1 LLPEEVDGPMQL
13 VNLVL
18 QRLDRCWRRWWRR
31 WFRRCYR
38 RCMPHCCRRSFW
50 RRRRRPVV
58 KGCPWLRSGKTE
70 HQLIWIHVLCK
81 SLPPSM
87 ELFLPLLVYL
97 CGGHDIAIIRQA
109 FQMFGRN
116 NVVGVQVSSIRAN
129 AANEHLCTRVPSVG
143 LVRKRVASRRHI
155 WWWRNLARVGRH
167 RCRLQERRRHCQSH
181 ADDKRSSFLGGAG
194 AHNLSQNGYGKC
206 TGYLKAVWPLAGNCW
221 AGQKMVTKSTLT

>member
-1 LLPEEVDGPMQL
+1 MQL

-38 RCMPHCCRRSFW
+38 RCMPQCCRRSWW

-58 KGCPWLRSGKTE
+58 KGCLWLRSGRIE
-70 HQLIWIHVLCK
+70 HQLEWIHVLRK
-81 SLPPSM
+81 SSPSLPPLT
-87 ELFLPLLVYL
+87 ELFQPPVLYLL
-97 CGGHDIAIIRQA
+97 GGHDIAILRQA
-109 FQMFGRN
+109 IQMHGRN
-116 NVVGVQVSSIRAN
+116 HVVGVQLASFRAN
-129 AANEHLCTRVPSVG
+129 AANVHLCTRVPSVG
-143 LVRKRVASRRHI
+143 LVRMRVESRRHI

-181 ADDKRSSFLGGAG
+181 ADDKRSSFFGGAG

-221 AGQKMVTKSTLT
+221 AGQKMITKSTLT